1 MPRLNLPRKVRV
13 AFWLTFCLAC
23 LSIVPLLAFY
33 WAPAALRYTV
43 TERYSLSTSGDES
56 SVYLGI
62 LLPKEG
68 PYQKVETARVS
79 WDGQIIRATDRYVD
93 SLRLVGVVE
102 GGGSQEAVVE
112 YVVTLYQL
120 DGSWGGAVEG
130 FQTAPQTNIESDHP
144 VIAEAAARIA
154 QGNSAE
160 DAYSLY
166 NFTRSHLTR
175 PEEDRQFIDAS
186 ALTAYQT
193 GSGSCGE
200 AANLMVALCRSSGIP
215 AQTVVGILF
224 PDLPP
229 FTTAIGRALS
239 SPGESHAWVEFYAE
253 DRWQMADPSY
263 EEAYLGSR
271 LFGRSDGRHLS
282 YGEATQLGDTYGQI
296 RDWAVSKGK
305 LVGMRFTSIKLV
317 AAADS
322 DNVLITPRVT
332 LRKGWDGRWFN
343 LILSWVVL
351 ILLLCRI
358 NLRKVREFGY
368 PAVRSNQLTI
378 PPSRS
383 FALQTNFGL
392 SPVSRA

>member
-1 MPRLNLPRKVRV
+1 MPRLTLPRKASV
-13 AFWLTFCLAC
+13 ALWLAFCLAC

-68 PYQKVETARVS
+68 PYQKVEAARVS
-79 WDGQIIRATDRYVD
+79 WDGQIIRETDRYVD
-93 SLRLVGVVE
+93 SLRLAGVV
-102 GGGSQEAVVE
+102 GGGSSQEAIVE

-130 FQTAPQTNIESDHP
+130 FQIVPQTNIESDHP
-144 VIAEAAARIA
+144 VIAEAASRIA
-154 QGNSAE
+154 QGNSAN

-166 NFTRSHLTR
+166 DFTRSHLTR

-186 ALTAYQT
+186 ALTALET

-200 AANLMVALCRSSGIP
+200 AANLLVALCRSSGIP

-229 FTTAIGRALS
+229 FSTAKGRALS

-253 DRWQMADPSY
+253 DRWQIADPSY
-263 EEAYLGSR
+263 EATFLGSR

-282 YGEATQLGDTYGQI
+282 YGEAAQLGDMYGKI
-296 RDWAVSKGK
+296 RDWALSKGK
-305 LVGMRFTSIKLV
+305 LIGMRFTSIKLV

-322 DNVLITPRVT
+322 GDVLITPRVT

-343 LILSWVVL
+343 LLLSWVIL
-351 ILLLCRI
+351 TLLLRRQ
-358 NLRKVREFGY
+358 NLKKVREFGY
-368 PAVRSNQLTI
+368 ALDRCNRPTTFPSI
-378 PPSRS
+378 PFPRRT
-383 FALQTNFGL
+383 ALGL
-392 SPVSRA
+392 NP